1 MLRRIV
7 LAVTGIASCCTMVF
21 AAESTPV
28 TTGSVL
34 DAQLASVEKEVV
46 SLAEAMPADKY
57 GFAPT
62 QGEFKGVR
70 TFAEQAKHIASTNWG
85 VCATALGEKPP
96 AETGEDEKGPASV
109 STKDQIVKYLR
120 DSYTYCHKAELAAT
134 NTNLTD
140 MIGYM
145 GGDKGKRARL
155 FWVDLPIWHSCDHY
169 GQMVEYARMNGI
181 VPPASRK

>member
-1 MLRRIV
+1 MLTR
-7 LAVTGIASCCTMVF
+7 TMLIF
-21 AAESTPV
+21 AACGSLAFAADSAPLTV
-28 TTGSVL
+28 SSVL
-34 DAQLASVEKEVV
+34 DAQLSSVEKEVV

-57 GFAPT
+57 SFAPT

-70 TFAEQAKHIASTNWG
+70 TFAQQAKHIAATNWG

-96 AETGEDEKGPASV
+96 TDPGQDEKGPDSV
-109 STKDQIVKYLR
+109 GSKDQIVKYLK
-120 DSYTYCHKAELAAT
+120 DSYAYCHKAELAVTAA
-134 NTNLTD
+134 NLTEP
-140 MIGYM
+140 IGFM

-155 FWVDLPIWHSCDHY
+155 YWVSIPVWHSFDHY